1 MGDATSDE
9 AFHLCTDLARL
20 KAGKVSC
27 KEFTD
32 WVISG
37 AAGKEVIR
45 AIHRETGEK
54 RDARILQAFQRYDKS
69 GDGLLDVD
77 ELRQVLRALGSFT
90 NHEVELVC
98 TDLDTNRD
106 GDVSLEEFKAW
117 INNAQGDGTIVKAK
131 GILAPSDDSGVEGV
145 FYIFC
150 GAERSEM
157 DGKSFVK
164 FCKDCG
170 LIDKKLTETGLDL
183 IFSNTKVKAKGH
195 RFIDFE
201 HFEVALEHVA
211 ERKGWSMEEVQ
222 EKVLSV
228 TAPMLHGTK
237 PDNVRFHDETKHP
250 LLKDN
255 YHMAAVAAAAAV
267 ATAAA
272 GILPRMESSRKAP
285 LLGKSQTEPIIVQE
299 SKDHHKTKKLT
310 LHEADNSDTW
320 KTFGLHTKAGRHL
333 KKLYSKDDPRS
344 TLPLL
349 GERGVK
355 TGAAWESP
363 FLKYRAKHDSFME
376 RKNSGTDEDL
386 LRGRLQPLTRQEPML
401 AIADA

>member
-1 MGDATSDE
+1 MHRLHSDHHHQHHQDSHHHNEAGLRMKIRQVFRRYDRSGDGFLDEHEVRRVLKTLMGDATSDE

-183 IFSNTKVKAKGH
+183 IFSNTKVNT
-195 RFIDFE
+195 
-201 HFEVALEHVA
+201 
-211 ERKGWSMEEVQ
+211 VQ
-222 EKVLSV
+222 KQHQQDESKHWFARGRS
-228 TAPMLHGTK
+228 LHSC
-237 PDNVRFHDETKHP
+237 VC
-250 LLKDN
+250 LLKCP
-255 YHMAAVAAAAAV
+255 
-267 ATAAA
+267 
-272 GILPRMESSRKAP
+272 GLKRM
-285 LLGKSQTEPIIVQE
+285 
-299 SKDHHKTKKLT
+299 
-310 LHEADNSDTW
+310 
-320 KTFGLHTKAGRHL
+320 
-333 KKLYSKDDPRS
+333 
-344 TLPLL
+344 
-349 GERGVK
+349 GERVGEHRM
-355 TGAAWESP
+355 TS
-363 FLKYRAKHDSFME
+363 H
-376 RKNSGTDEDL
+376 
-386 LRGRLQPLTRQEPML
+386 
-401 AIADA
+401 